1 MEDVVGKP
9 ILRSFGYNTLAFGRI
24 AEQRMEGPWVM
35 VRITWVEDWLDDSER
50 YKLANVMVLDKPAL
64 LERVQKV

>member
-1 MEDVVGKP
+1 MRDVVGKP

-24 AEQRMEGPWVM
+24 TEQRKEGPWVM
-35 VRITWVEDWLDDSER
+35 VRITWVEDWLDDSEG

>member
-1 MEDVVGKP
+1 MRDVVGKP

-24 AEQRMEGPWVM
+24 TEQRKEGPWVM
-35 VRITWVEDWLDDSER
+35 VRISWVEDWLDDSEW
-50 YKLANVMVLDKPAL
+50 YKLANVMVVDKPAL

>member
-1 MEDVVGKP
+1 
-9 ILRSFGYNTLAFGRI
+9 
-24 AEQRMEGPWVM
+24 M
-35 VRITWVEDWLDDSER
+35 VRITWVEDWLDDSEW

>member
-1 MEDVVGKP
+1 MEDGVGKP

-35 VRITWVEDWLDDSER
+35 VRITWVEDWLDDNEW

-64 LERVQKV
+64 LDRVQKV

>member
-35 VRITWVEDWLDDSER
+35 VRITWVEDWLDDSEW

-64 LERVQKV
+64 LDRVQKV